1 MFNSRSK
8 RRNDCFHREAKSH
21 FCRKINLRKK
31 SFLLSKG
38 LFSTF
43 KESLTVKIL
52 VLVKEII
59 DTNSKIVFNKQK
71 KLDESQVKWVV
82 NLYDEYALE
91 EAIRIKEQFGGE
103 VVIYS
108 VGNDRTKDTLNYI
121 MSMGADRAVL
131 IKSELTDA
139 KSVSEIL
146 AKQIREKDAD
156 FDLILAGW
164 IGIDWNRGQV
174 PGRVSSVLEVPFVN
188 VVIDIDINGKIV
200 TCEKEGES
208 SNEIIDV
215 QLPALITVQ
224 RGINEPRYPSVLS
237 IMDNT
242 EKKIEIVDNIDQ
254 STTKKAIIKIEPE
267 KNRKKTYMI
276 NESDPELAVK
286 MLMKKMIADKVM

>member
-1 MFNSRSK
+1 M
-8 RRNDCFHREAKSH
+8 
-21 FCRKINLRKK
+21 
-31 SFLLSKG
+31 
-38 LFSTF
+38 
-43 KESLTVKIL
+43 KIL